1 MSKPIQA
8 TPTLHGKEAI
18 DFLKKMKKNNNAKLS
33 KTDKKLLKLMKKLP
47 EVKR

>member
-33 KTDKKLLKLMKKLP
+33 KSDKELLKQARKIP
-47 EVKR
+47 EVLK